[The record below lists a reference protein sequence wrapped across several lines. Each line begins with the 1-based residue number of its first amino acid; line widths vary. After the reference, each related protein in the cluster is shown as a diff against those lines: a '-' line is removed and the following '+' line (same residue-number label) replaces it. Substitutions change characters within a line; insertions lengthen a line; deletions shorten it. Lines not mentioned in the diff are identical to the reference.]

1 MSKLKNI
8 EDQISQIQAK
18 LNDPKLCEGTA
29 DTYTRISGYYRPV
42 SNFNDGKVSEVEQRL
57 EYSI

>member
-8 EDQISQIQAK
+8 EDQISQIRAK